1 MGIVGAILIL
11 RWAFFL
17 VRDTAGILLE
27 RDLNSKL
34 VQKIK
39 NQIESDGDTKISDL
53 HLWKVAQHKY
63 ACIVSLV
70 TGRKQT
76 VEDYKER
83 LHIINE
89 LAHVTV
95 EINACR

>member
-1 MGIVGAILIL
+1 MSI
-11 RWAFFL
+11 FFNL
-17 VRDTAGILLE
+17 PQ